1 MSRISTPCVSYCWID
16 PVHGLCEGCGRTR
29 AEIASWCFITE
40 DERLALMPG
49 LKDRLVALGLPAGA
63 AKIAVN
69 ARPPG
74 IDGT

>member
-1 MSRISTPCVSYCWID
+1 
-16 PVHGLCEGCGRTR
+16 
-29 AEIASWCFITE
+29 
-40 DERLALMPG
+40 MPG